1 MWENESGMKKILLIS
16 IVGLLMSGCYMVPL
30 AFIGPA
36 TSGFTTSSMMQ
47 AAISSSASH
56 MVKKATGKTFSE
68 HAFDAINENNISF
81 GYFPLNKSDDS
92 ILPLPK
98 PFNISVLPLSKPLNI
113 N

>member
-1 MWENESGMKKILLIS
+1 MIKKLLLVS
-16 IVGLLMSGCYMVPL
+16 AMGLFVSGCYMVPL

-36 TSGFTTSSMMQ
+36 TSGFTASSMMQ
-47 AAISSSASH
+47 AAVSTTANH

-68 HAFDAINENNISF
+68 HAFDAINMDDISL
-81 GYFPLNKSDDS
+81 GYFPSNKSNHF

-98 PFNISVLPLSKPLNI
+98 PLNI